1 MINKVMKEVKS
12 FSIGYYILAAT
23 AAFGLS
29 IGLYRLIA
37 GLGVT
42 TNLSKAFPWGIWIS
56 FDLAT
61 VAFSGGAFTLA
72 ALVYVF
78 HLHELHPA
86 VRPTVLAGLIGY
98 SSVLFI
104 LFMDLGRWD
113 RAYHFLIFPNINSAL
128 FEVSWCI
135 ALYST
140 ILIYELSPVLLK
152 NTRWKTLIPLIE
164 KWTIPLV
171 IAGVTLST
179 LHQSSLGTLFIV
191 MSSRVNPLWYSML
204 MPIFFLITSLAAGL
218 AMVITGA
225 IISYWVFGRT
235 LPERVIAELAW
246 FIPWI
251 LGIYL
256 VLKLGEL
263 LITDELHLL
272 LTGDAY
278 SILFLVELVIGVLI
292 PMIMLSFKKVRHS
305 RTAVLTASIM
315 VMAGVVLNRFSVS
328 WFAIKPLNGQVYS
341 PSWMEVA
348 VLVGVFAAAVLAY
361 SLVAHYFPIFEETV
375 EVEDKKSAKQRRTA
389 QNLQPETAVGD

>member
-1 MINKVMKEVKS
+1 MSIKKIIDEIKS
-12 FSIGYYILAAT
+12 FSIGYYILAVI
-23 AAFGLS
+23 AAAGLS
-29 IGLYRLIA
+29 VGAYRLYA
-37 GLGVT
+37 GLGET

-56 FDLAT
+56 FDLST

-98 SSVLFI
+98 SSVLVI

-113 RAYHFLIFPNINSAL
+113 RFYHFLIFPNINSAL

-140 ILIYELSPVLLK
+140 ILIYELSPVLLQ
-152 NTRWKTLIPLIE
+152 NSRFSGVLPLIE
-164 KWTIPLV
+164 KWTMPLV

-191 MSSRVNPLWYSML
+191 MSARLHPLWYSL
-204 MPIFFLITSLAAGL
+204 FLPVFFLISSLAAGL
-218 AMVITGA
+218 SMVISGA
-225 IISYWVFGRT
+225 IVSYWVFKRT
-235 LPERVIAELAW
+235 LAKNIIAELAW
-246 FIPWI
+246 FIPWV

-272 LTGDAY
+272 FTSGVY
-278 SILFLVELVIGVLI
+278 SVLFLTELVIGVII
-292 PMIMLSFKKVRHS
+292 PIILFSFDKVRRS
-305 RTAVLTASIM
+305 RVGALTGALMVL
-315 VMAGVVLNRFSVS
+315 AGVVLNRFNAS
-328 WFAIKPLNGQVYS
+328 WFAIRPVAGEIYKPH
-341 PSWMEVA
+341 WMEVA
-348 VLVGVFAAAVLAY
+348 ILVGVAASAILIY
-361 SLVAHYFPIFEETV
+361 SLVAHYFPVFDETV
-375 EVEDKKSAKQRRTA
+375 VVNPAEENGRKSRR
-389 QNLQPETAVGD
+389 LLRPRVSGD

>member
-1 MINKVMKEVKS
+1 MINKIIKEVKS
-12 FSIGYYILAAT
+12 FSIGYYILAAI
-23 AAFGLS
+23 AIFGLS
-29 IGLYRLIA
+29 VAAYRLYA

-42 TNLSKAFPWGIWIS
+42 TNLSKAFPWGVWIS
-56 FDLAT
+56 FDLST

-98 SSVLFI
+98 SSVLVI

-113 RAYHFLIFPNINSAL
+113 RAYHFLIYPNINSAL

-140 ILIYELSPVLLK
+140 ILLYELSPVLLE
-152 NTRWKTLIPLIE
+152 NTRWKGVIPIIK

-179 LHQSSLGTLFIV
+179 LHQSSLGTLFVV
-191 MSSRVNPLWYSML
+191 MSPRVNPLWYSML
-204 MPIFFLITSLAAGL
+204 LPIFFLITSLAAGL
-218 AMVITGA
+218 AMVISGA

-235 LPERVIAELAW
+235 LPENIIAELAW
-246 FIPWI
+246 FIPWT
-251 LGIYL
+251 LGVYL

-272 LTGDAY
+272 FNSGIY
-278 SILFLVELVIGVLI
+278 SVLFLAELVVGAVI
-292 PMIMLSFKKVRHS
+292 PMILLSFKRVRHS
-305 RTAVLTASIM
+305 RVGVLTASLL
-315 VMAGVVLNRFSVS
+315 VLAGVVLNRFDVS
-328 WFAIKPLNGQVYS
+328 WFAIKPVNGQIYT

-348 VLVGVFAAAVLAY
+348 ILVGVLATAVLAY
-361 SLVAHYFPIFEETV
+361 SLVAHYFPVFEETA
-375 EVEDKKSAKQRRTA
+375 EVIEEKKARKRRMGRILHPRA
-389 QNLQPETAVGD
+389 AAGD

>member
-1 MINKVMKEVKS
+1 MINRVVKEMKS
-12 FSIGYYILAAT
+12 FSVGYYILAAI

-29 IGLYRLIA
+29 VGLYRLIA

-152 NTRWKTLIPLIE
+152 NTRWKGLIPIIE

-218 AMVITGA
+218 AMVVTGA

-246 FIPWI
+246 FIPWV

-272 LTGDAY
+272 FTGDAY
-278 SILFLVELVIGVLI
+278 SVLFLVELVIGVLI
-292 PMIMLSFKKVRHS
+292 PMIMLSFKRVRHS
-305 RTAVLTASIM
+305 RTGVLIASLM

-348 VLVGVFAAAVLAY
+348 ILVGVFAAAVLAY

-375 EVEDKKSAKQRRTA
+375 EVEGKKSAKQQPTA

>member
-1 MINKVMKEVKS
+1 MSIKKIIDEIKS
-12 FSIGYYILAAT
+12 FSIGYYILAVI
-23 AAFGLS
+23 AAAGLS
-29 IGLYRLIA
+29 VGAYRLYA
-37 GLGVT
+37 GLGET

-56 FDLAT
+56 FDLST

-98 SSVLFI
+98 SSVLVI

-113 RAYHFLIFPNINSAL
+113 RFYHFLIFPNINSAL

-140 ILIYELSPVLLK
+140 ILIYELSPVLLQ
-152 NTRWKTLIPLIE
+152 NSRFSGVLPLIE
-164 KWTIPLV
+164 KWTMPLV

-191 MSSRVNPLWYSML
+191 MSARLHPLWYSL
-204 MPIFFLITSLAAGL
+204 FLPVFFLISSLAAGL
-218 AMVITGA
+218 SMVISGA
-225 IISYWVFGRT
+225 IVSYWVFKRT
-235 LPERVIAELAW
+235 LAPKIIAELAW
-246 FIPWI
+246 FIPWV

-272 LTGDAY
+272 FTSGIYSVLFLTELAIGVIIPI
-278 SILFLVELVIGVLI
+278 ILF
-292 PMIMLSFKKVRHS
+292 SFDKVRRS
-305 RTAVLTASIM
+305 RVGALIGALMVL
-315 VMAGVVLNRFSVS
+315 AGVVLNRFNAS
-328 WFAIKPLNGQVYS
+328 WFAIRPVAGEIYKPH
-341 PSWMEVA
+341 WMEVA
-348 VLVGVFAAAVLAY
+348 ILIGVAASAVLIY
-361 SLVAHYFPIFEETV
+361 SLVAHYFPVFDETV
-375 EVEDKKSAKQRRTA
+375 VVTPAEENGRKSRR
-389 QNLQPETAVGD
+389 LLRPRVSGD

>member
-12 FSIGYYILAAT
+12 FSVGYYILAAT

-37 GLGVT
+37 GLGAT

-152 NTRWKTLIPLIE
+152 NTRWKGLIPLIE

-278 SILFLVELVIGVLI
+278 SILFLAELVIGVLI

-305 RTAVLTASIM
+305 RAAVLTASIM

-348 VLVGVFAAAVLAY
+348 ILVGVFAAAVLAY

-389 QNLQPETAVGD
+389 RELQPETAVGD